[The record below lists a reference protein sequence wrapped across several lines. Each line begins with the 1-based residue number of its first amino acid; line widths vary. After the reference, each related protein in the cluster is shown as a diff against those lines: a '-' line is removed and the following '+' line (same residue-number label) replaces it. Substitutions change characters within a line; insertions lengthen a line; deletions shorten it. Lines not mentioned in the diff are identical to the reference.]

1 MSSRTLKS
9 VVKRIPEY
17 MNKKSI
23 LAVIKNELE
32 RTWIQPEKHIELIKK
47 TLGGYFRRLDT
58 NPIITPNMPG
68 LEGEIGLNINGP
80 SLIKVP
86 DWVNNPLGKYYL
98 YFGHHNDKYIR
109 LAYSDKIGGP
119 YSIYKKGSL
128 HVGDTSIEGHIAS
141 PDVHINHVEKEIWMY
156 FHGSVKGAG
165 IYSDQSQTSFLAISG
180 NGVNFRA
187 QIGQYRQ
194 RHILAPFYLRVFKHK
209 DYYYGIAKNGNRNG
223 ILVRSKNGKT
233 QFERGNELIDGMR
246 HCAVLLR
253 KMPEENDVLWV
264 FYSCVN
270 LKPERIL
277 FSEIVLNGDWMDWKP
292 TEPITVLFPEKK
304 WEGSELRAK
313 VSKYGATGPTRAL
326 RDPAIYVED
335 DKVFLLYSIKGEQG
349 IGIAEFI
356 RN

>member
-1 MSSRTLKS
+1 
-9 VVKRIPEY
+9 
-17 MNKKSI
+17 
-23 LAVIKNELE
+23 
-32 RTWIQPEKHIELIKK
+32 
-47 TLGGYFRRLDT
+47 
-58 NPIITPNMPG
+58 
-68 LEGEIGLNINGP
+68 
-80 SLIKVP
+80 
-86 DWVNNPLGKYYL
+86 
-98 YFGHHNDKYIR
+98 
-109 LAYSDKIGGP
+109 
-119 YSIYKKGSL
+119 
-128 HVGDTSIEGHIAS
+128 
-141 PDVHINHVEKEIWMY
+141 
-156 FHGSVKGAG
+156 VKGAG

-277 FSEIVLNGDWMDWKP
+277 FSEIVLNDDWMDWNP

-326 RDPAIYVED
+326 RDPDIYVEH